1 MIGVFD
7 SGIGGLTV
15 LEEMKKVLPNED
27 FLFYADSLNNPYG
40 EKDDL
45 TLYEI
50 TSNIVDYLISRDCKI
65 IVIACNTATTRCIK
79 YLRGKYPDIVF
90 VGTEPAIKV
99 ACDRGFNNILVM
111 ATPAT
116 INSERTNIL
125 VNANKRDYENV
136 FLVPC
141 EGLANAIELNDS
153 VRQESIISNIYEE
166 YKDKCNIYLKLPR
179 VLLKHPNYKD
189 ERLLITEIGSL
200 NAFKENNN
208 LIADYTLN
216 ITNKESIKLLEK
228 NNVNLVTISPEIT
241 MERLKNIDKFDSDI
255 QYIIYG
261 TIELMI
267 MKYCPLKML
276 ENNDNNN
283 CNLCSRNNKYY
294 LKDQNN
300 FKYPVLN
307 TKHYTH
313 IMHKEPINNIKDIKL
328 CLEKGINNFRIDLLY
343 ETKQEIENI
352 IKEIKKE
359 LGD

>member
-125 VNANKRDYENV
+125 VNDNKRDYENV

-141 EGLANAIELNDS
+141 EGLANAIELNDI
-153 VRQESIISNIYEE
+153 VKQESIISNIYEE
-166 YKDKCNIYLKLPR
+166 YKDKEIDAI
-179 VLLKHPNYKD
+179 VLGCTHYPHIK
-189 ERLLITEIGSL
+189 
-200 NAFKENNN
+200 N
-208 LIADYTLN
+208 LISKYFINAQLLDGGNGVAREVKRQL
-216 ITNKESIKLLEK
+216 ELQGKLSS
-228 NNVNLVTISPEIT
+228 NGTCNVEIINS
-241 MERLKNIDKFDSDI
+241 KID
-255 QYIIYG
+255 
-261 TIELMI
+261 
-267 MKYCPLKML
+267 
-276 ENNDNNN
+276 
-283 CNLCSRNNKYY
+283 
-294 LKDQNN
+294 
-300 FKYPVLN
+300 
-307 TKHYTH
+307 
-313 IMHKEPINNIKDIKL
+313 
-328 CLEKGINNFRIDLLY
+328 RI
-343 ETKQEIENI
+343 
-352 IKEIKKE
+352 
-359 LGD
+359 